1 MRRLLF
7 ILFLLP
13 MLGFSQALQRQFFT
27 TNTAP
32 NVVVTAG
39 TNAFI
44 TFSLIGQQRTYRI
57 DTPASGTA
65 TNIVWPV
72 QGTNVYLTT
81 NGLAIVID
89 VPSPLIPWQAI
100 TNITSIQIPAAA
112 VTNAPWS
119 TTGQTNLALT
129 VAGTNVFVHS
139 VTNLGVTTYTIDV
152 PLQPQQTNWSWQSIT
167 NIATVQIPYSSIT
180 NPPAAGGQTNLA
192 LVVSGT
198 NVFVSS
204 VTNLGVT
211 TFTIDVPATGGSGQ
225 TNVTLVV
232 AGTNSFVH
240 STTNSGVITYTIDVP
255 TYVQTNIS
263 WQAVTNLQSS
273 QMPYTVITNAPWSTG
288 GQTNLAL
295 VVGGTNA
302 YVTPATNLGVTT
314 FTVDGPA
321 IRTQWSVGDIT
332 NAGTL
337 AYSNV
342 SVLIGA
348 TNTATLTTQLGLSSY
363 TNTTTLTTQLG
374 LGTAAYSNT
383 AAFLLKSGDTSTGPQ
398 LTTSASTNAPAGN
411 EFVTGAWVRGLI
423 NQGFFEYASTNIIS
437 GTNADSPNQF
447 LYEFHM
453 QHIPDSAVRVWP
465 NTFLTNGGYVGSVS
479 TTNTFQSIAGQ
490 ILVNA
495 YIGLSSGGGDALSL
509 KPEIYLSTDRSNWYG
524 DFDCSAQ
531 AITPGIT
538 QLYSFVVSFPA
549 QTATNPAGF
558 YIERRLKVTSKGG
571 SPTMYFLV
579 GTNAISGTNSASHI
593 SINAAPVQGGTFSG
607 VFIGNGYGLTNI
619 PQSAISNALPRVVGI
634 TIDGGGSAITSGTK
648 GFLEVPYSATIQS
661 GTILADQVGS
671 IQIETWRTN
680 SGNLTLLARA
690 GSLGTN
696 WLTTTNWQ
704 RDVTLTGWSSVALA
718 ANDILGFTVTT
729 NAASVTRA
737 TLQLKLQ
744 P

>member
-1 MRRLLF
+1 MRNLWF

-13 MLGFSQALQRQFFT
+13 MLGFGQPFQRQFFT

-44 TFSLIGQQRTYRI
+44 TFSLVGQQRTYRI

-65 TNIVWPV
+65 TNIIWPV
-72 QGTNVYLTT
+72 QGTNVYLST
-81 NGLAIVID
+81 NGLTVVID

-112 VTNAPWS
+112 ITNAPWS
-119 TTGQTNLALT
+119 ITGQTNLALT

-139 VTNLGVTTYTIDV
+139 ATNLGVTTFTIDV

-167 NIATVQIPYSSIT
+167 NIATVQIPYAAIT

-211 TFTIDVPATGGSGQ
+211 TFTIDVPASGSGQ

-232 AGTNSFVH
+232 QGTNSFVH

-255 TYVQTNIS
+255 TYVQTNIA
-263 WQAVTNLQSS
+263 WQAVTNIS
-273 QMPYTVITNAPWSTG
+273 TVQIPASAITNAPWSTT

-295 VVGGTNA
+295 VVAGTNA
-302 YVTPATNLGVTT
+302 FVTPVTNSGVTT

-321 IRTQWSVGDIT
+321 LRTQWSVASIT
-332 NAGTL
+332 NAGTA
-337 AYSNV
+337 AYSN
-342 SVLIGA
+342 A
-348 TNTATLTTQLGLSSY
+348 AAFLTPAQV
-363 TNTTTLTTQLG
+363 
-374 LGTAAYSNT
+374 GTAAYSNT

-398 LTTSASTNAPAGN
+398 LTTSSTTNAPSAS
-411 EFVTGAWVRGLI
+411 EFVTAAWVRGLL
-423 NQGFFEYASTNIIS
+423 NEGFFEYASTNVIS

-453 QHIPDSAVRVWP
+453 GHIPDSATRVWASA
-465 NTFLTNGGYVGSVS
+465 FLTNGGYVGSVS
-479 TTNTFQSIAGQ
+479 TTNTFQSIVGQ
-490 ILVNA
+490 VLVNA

-531 AITPGIT
+531 AITPGVT

-558 YIERRLKVTSKGG
+558 YIERRLKVVSKGG

-593 SINAAPVQGGTFSG
+593 SINAAPVQGGTFVGNFVGDGSG
-607 VFIGNGYGLTNI
+607 ITNAPYIEKSSGTGTNI
-619 PQSAISNALPRVVGI
+619 TLYSI
-634 TIDGGGSAITSGTK
+634 TTLQTTDN
-648 GFLEVPYSATIQS
+648 P
-661 GTILADQVGS
+661 
-671 IQIETWRTN
+671 TN
-680 SGNLTLLARA
+680 SWSFNTDFN
-690 GSLGTN
+690 LGTN
-696 WLTTTNWQ
+696 FFATSGATTGGITGLGNKSTSTERYGQLVIVATGDIVFTNPVSFHAS
-704 RDVTLTGWSSVALA
+704 DFLSSRT
-718 ANDILGFTVTT
+718 IT
-729 NAASVTRA
+729 NGNTA
-737 TLQLKLQ
+737 TIAVDFIPGQCTNLFIVQCK
-744 P
+744 

>member
-7 ILFLLP
+7 ILCLLP
-13 MLGFSQALQRQFFT
+13 MLAFSQALQRQFFT

-32 NVVVTAG
+32 NVAVVAG

-72 QGTNVYLTT
+72 AGTNVYLTT

-89 VPSPLIPWQAI
+89 VPSQLIPWQAI

-129 VAGTNVFVHS
+129 IAGTNVFVHS
-139 VTNLGVTTYTIDV
+139 TTNLGVTTYTIDV
-152 PLQPQQTNWSWQSIT
+152 PLQPQQTNWPWQSIT
-167 NIATVQIPYSSIT
+167 NIATVQIPYSAIT

-211 TFTIDVPATGGSGQ
+211 TFTIDVPASGS
-225 TNVTLVV
+225 
-232 AGTNSFVH
+232 
-240 STTNSGVITYTIDVP
+240 
-255 TYVQTNIS
+255 
-263 WQAVTNLQSS
+263 
-273 QMPYTVITNAPWSTG
+273 

-295 VVGGTNA
+295 VVSGTNA
-302 YVTPATNLGVTT
+302 FVTATTNLGVTT
-314 FTVDGPA
+314 FTIDGPP
-321 IRTQWSVGDIT
+321 IRVQWSVGDIT

-337 AYSNV
+337 SYSNV

-363 TNTTTLTTQLG
+363 TNTATLTTQLG

-411 EFVTGAWVRGLI
+411 EFVTGSWVRGLI

-531 AITPGIT
+531 VITPGIT

-619 PQSAISNALPRVVGI
+619 PQSAITNALPRVVGI

-648 GFLEVPYSATIQS
+648 GFLEVPYAATIQS